1 MLRRPLRQPERTESL
16 SRNDIVVNLM
26 VFTRMQLMISLVRKY
41 PWQSAIMLSA
51 LLLAGVAEGI
61 GLSALLPLISI
72 AIGEQ
77 TGGTAGTFPG
87 GTGLDQAVTKTLA
100 AVGLSPTLGVL
111 LTVITL
117 AIVLKG
123 VLLLLARKRIGYTV
137 AQVATD
143 LRLSL
148 LRALLVTK
156 WEYYIRQPIGVLTNA
171 MAGETNRTSKA
182 YSCGI
187 TMVAILVQLTVYACV
202 ALLVSWRATLLA
214 LAVGLFI
221 VYILSRLVKKARRA
235 GLRQTELMKS
245 LVTHLTDTLLSI
257 KPLKAMARESRA
269 DTLLEKKTNRLNKA
283 LQKQVLTNETL
294 KASQEPLLIIFAAM
308 GLYAALTYW
317 HMTLARVMVLTFLL
331 VRVVKQVN
339 KIQEQYQQ
347 MAILESAYW
356 SLQNTIQR
364 AEDAREPALGK
375 EVPSLHDA
383 IRLEQVSFA
392 YDQEWVLRDASFD
405 FPSGLLT
412 AIVGPSGIGK
422 TTVVDLLI
430 GLLRPQEGEI
440 FIDDLPLAKV
450 NLKSWRKM
458 IGYVPQETLLLHDSI
473 LVNVTLGDPNLNE
486 TDAEEALRAAGA
498 WEFVTAMPHGVRST
512 VGERGSIL
520 SGGQRQRIAIAR
532 ALAHKPKLLIL
543 DEPTSALDPDTEAA
557 ICETLGQLRRRGI
570 TILAISHQPTI
581 MDVADRAYHLR
592 DGKAFL
598 VEDNKVTSA
607 HSG

>member
-1 MLRRPLRQPERTESL
+1 MRLL
-16 SRNDIVVNLM
+16 
-26 VFTRMQLMISLVRKY
+26 ISLARKY
-41 PWQSAIMLSA
+41 PWQSVIMLLS

-72 AIGEQ
+72 AIGKQ
-77 TGGTAGTFPG
+77 TGVQGGTFAG
-87 GTGLDQAVTKTLA
+87 GSGLERAVTETLSA
-100 AVGLSPTLGVL
+100 IGLSPTLGVL

-123 VLLLLARKRIGYTV
+123 VLLLLAKKRIGYTV

-156 WEYYIRQPIGVLTNA
+156 WEYYIRQPVGVLTNA
-171 MAGETNRTSKA
+171 IATEANRTSKA

-187 TMVAILVQLTVYACV
+187 TMISLLMQALIYACV

-214 LAVGLFI
+214 VAAGLFL
-221 VYILSRLVKKARRA
+221 VYILSHLVKKARRA

-245 LVTHLTDTLLSI
+245 LLTHLTDTLLSI
-257 KPLKAMARESRA
+257 KPLKAMAREGRA
-269 DTLLEKKTNRLNKA
+269 DALLEKKTNRLNKA
-283 LQKQVLTNETL
+283 LRKEVQTNETL
-294 KASQEPLLIIFAAM
+294 KASQEPLLIVFAAI
-308 GLYAALTYW
+308 GLYAALIYW

-331 VRVVKQVN
+331 VRLVKQLN
-339 KIQEQYQQ
+339 KVQEQYQQ

-356 SLQNTIQR
+356 SLKETIHGAER
-364 AEDAREPALGK
+364 AHEPALGS
-375 EVPSLHDA
+375 EVPSLNHG
-383 IRLEQVSFA
+383 IRLDRVSFA
-392 YDQEWVLRDASFD
+392 YDQELVLRDASFD
-405 FPSGLLT
+405 FPSGLFT
-412 AIVGPSGIGK
+412 AIVGPSGVGK
-422 TTVVDLLI
+422 TTVVDLLM

-458 IGYVPQETLLLHDSI
+458 IGYVPQETLLLHDTI
-473 LVNVTLGDPNLNE
+473 LINVTLGDPDLTE
-486 TDAEEALRAAGA
+486 IDSEQALRSAEA
-498 WEFVTAMPHGVRST
+498 WEFVTAMPRGMHST
-512 VGERGSIL
+512 VGERGSML

-532 ALAHKPKLLIL
+532 ALVHKPKLLIL
-543 DEPTSALDPDTEAA
+543 DEPTSALDPESEEA
-557 ICETLGQLRRRGI
+557 ICKTLGQLRGKGI

-581 MDVADRAYHLR
+581 MDVADRAYQLQN
-592 DGKAFL
+592 GKGFVLQDHKLA
-598 VEDNKVTSA
+598 SA